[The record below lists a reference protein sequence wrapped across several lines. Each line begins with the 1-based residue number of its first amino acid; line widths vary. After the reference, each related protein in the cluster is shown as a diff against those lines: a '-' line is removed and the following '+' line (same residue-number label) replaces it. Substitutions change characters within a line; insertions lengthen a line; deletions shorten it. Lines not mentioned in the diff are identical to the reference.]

1 MYSLSPDRNELDG
14 YPVHPVQRLQVI
26 DGGKQTEQA
35 QPLARWILRDGKLIC
50 QWNVKQ

>member
-14 YPVHPVQRLQVI
+14 YPVHLVQRFQVI
-26 DGGKQTEQA
+26 DGGKQTEPA
-35 QPLARWILRDGKLIC
+35 PTLAKWILRDGKLIC